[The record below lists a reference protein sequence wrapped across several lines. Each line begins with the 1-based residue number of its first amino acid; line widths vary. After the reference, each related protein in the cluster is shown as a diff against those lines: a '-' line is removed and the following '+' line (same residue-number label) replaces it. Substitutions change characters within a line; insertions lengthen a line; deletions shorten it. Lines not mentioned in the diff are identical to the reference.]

1 MTVATTLSKYLAE
14 KEINYDVVLH
24 RRSYSASRTAQASH
38 VSGDRIA
45 KAVLLKGEGRYLLAV
60 LPASHHLELGE
71 LLDSFNLSA
80 EMATE
85 EEVGHL
91 FRDCEL
97 GAIPPVGGAY
107 GLGVYVDESIP
118 ETGDIYFEGGDH
130 ASLVHVTAEQF
141 RKLTEGA
148 KRGHFSSH
156 NA

>member
-1 MTVATTLSKYLAE
+1 MTVATTLDKYLAE
-14 KEINYDVVLH
+14 KEIDYDVVLH
-24 RRSYSASRTAQASH
+24 RRCYSASRTAQASH

-45 KAVLLKGEGRYLLAV
+45 KAVVLKGDGRYLLAV
-60 LPASHHLELGE
+60 LPATHHLELGE

-97 GAIPPVGGAY
+97 GAIPPIGGAY
-107 GLGVYVDESIP
+107 GLDVFVDESIP

-130 ASLVHVTAEQF
+130 ASLIHVTAEQF
-141 RKLTEGA
+141 RKLTAGA
-148 KRGHFSSH
+148 KRGRFSRH
-156 NA
+156 DA